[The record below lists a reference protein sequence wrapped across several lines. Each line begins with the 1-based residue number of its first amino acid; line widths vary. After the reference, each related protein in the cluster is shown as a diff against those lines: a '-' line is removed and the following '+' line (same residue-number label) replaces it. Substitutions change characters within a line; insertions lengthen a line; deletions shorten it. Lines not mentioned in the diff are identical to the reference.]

1 MFNRKTT
8 ALATTALAAALAIVL
23 AGPGDGSSTV
33 PITACGQT
41 VTTNAVLTK
50 HLTCAGSNGIN
61 VGAAGIT
68 IDLNR
73 QYRVRDLHRR
83 RVRVREVVDRL
94 RTRRNGIAGASA
106 SVKSSTASGNGQTG
120 ISVSGTSVSVSS
132 SAAPGTP

>member
-73 QYRVRDLHRR
+73 QYRVRDYI
-83 RVRVREVVDRL
+83 D
-94 RTRRNGIAGASA
+94 GASA
-106 SVKSSTASGNGQTG
+106 FVKSSTASGHGETA
-120 ISVSGTSVSVSS
+120 SP
-132 SAAPGTP
+132 APPRR